1 MSQEPVG
8 VSSFPVGKGVGGKPE
23 INLIQTLIEDR
34 NFFYFEQNFISW
46 YLQITYINYYLQSF
60 ELTQLISTDNTLMFD
75 KMTILYRTN
84 VY

>member
-1 MSQEPVG
+1 VSQEPVG

-46 YLQITYINYYLQSF
+46 YLQMGAGV
-60 ELTQLISTDNTLMFD
+60 MFD
-75 KMTILYRTN
+75 WTFFDNSKLIKFD
-84 VY
+84 